1 MSSQPTTPRERYERR
16 IFFLLRLGDFA
27 SRAPRPAGPD
37 RNPPRLYGVPV
48 PPLNPD
54 VVSIFGDQTLR
65 AILPRSVP
73 LSEDGWDWNYPRR
86 VRTYGGIQPA
96 LRQSPTVAR
105 SNFPLS
111 PPPVERDEDLWDWL
125 FSMGRFRGG
134 WNDFALDPPRHRFYY
149 TPAPAGRMPIV
160 FPSDWSIAEVAH
172 QYFVTQVLASW
183 YQYQIV
189 GSLDMP
195 ILVAWNARAQ
205 SWKFQAGDFVRDLS
219 DELCE
224 EYGDVFK
231 AFALAEGSL
240 SPVHASAAIEQFLLF
255 EQFLLWLPRVGAQV
269 AVSQRFFDLVDE
281 LLELEDLTFIPDDRE
296 FELDRR
302 RRELFHRERSYIVPD
317 LVSPRSSV
325 TILPLGWHDPRQP
338 QKDGDTEYCAWF
350 TFSDMQY
357 WYDYVA
363 EAGFNGLHARFTPAV
378 SAFDGEPL
386 DAEGESAHFLIGS
399 DLQDFLLD
407 RFLPASEFHGA
418 LVVPDNSRVPSR
430 APTPFLRRPRC
441 PRRLLRRIGR
451 NRTLFL
457 FPRIAPRL
465 PPSAYRLGNARTQ
478 LWSPTRRT
486 ARPLPIL
493 VALRRLRAVVLR
505 AHRRGK
511 AGGSCR
517 LLVVG
522 PLLPCVD
529 GGPRL
534 LVVGGGRPRLPDP
547 DVHRHLLV
555 VASSRSRHY
564 SPPRR
569 SPTPPPRRAP
579 ISLLPPRLSANLR
592 VPPRMFAREAHRP
605 IGAVVR
611 QLVPGCE
618 RCGPDRF
625 CSDDTDPCAPKSKK
639 PRSSC
644 YSCSKSHGSCPEWKS
659 FHEAF
664 NEHDDE
670 ELSGFSFEF
679 WEHLGGGRYQLL
691 FPDPRVADLRALAR
705 QLLTYRSFL
714 YEVLP
719 LQNTERS
726 LRRMRTTNSSAGPSS
741 APPPV
746 APCEPRPQG
755 HRGSPP
761 PRRRS
766 ASPPRRGDYSSA
778 RPSARRSSPPRR
790 SRGFNWGDYDL
801 DEEPAPPPSQ
811 QASSSRVPPPR
822 SSRPAAGSSSSSST
836 WTPQPPAADVSMG
849 EDPSPLS
856 AFFAEVE
863 EFTPENA
870 TRDAARISSFLADQP
885 IELRA
890 QFLSHIASVMN
901 IVEDELGVEMPVM
914 DRKGKGKARE

>member
-1 MSSQPTTPRERYERR
+1 MSSHSSTPRERYERR

-37 RNPPRLYGVPV
+37 PHPTRLHGAPV
-48 PPLNPD
+48 PSLNPD
-54 VVSIFGDQTLR
+54 VVSIFGDQTLC
-65 AILPRSVP
+65 ALGPRIVP
-73 LSEDGWDWNYPRR
+73 LSEDGWDYNYPRR
-86 VRTYGGIQPA
+86 VRTYGGPHPA
-96 LRQSPTVAR
+96 LRQSATVAR
-105 SNFPLS
+105 SNFPMA
-111 PPPVERDEDLWDWL
+111 PPPVERDKELWDWL

-149 TPAPAGRMPIV
+149 TPAPVGRMPIV
-160 FPSDWSIAEVAH
+160 FPADWSIAEVAH
-172 QYFVTQVLASW
+172 QYFVTQVLSSW

-189 GSLDMP
+189 GSSDMP

-205 SWKFQAGDFVRDLS
+205 SWKFQAGNFNRNLS

-231 AFALAEGSL
+231 ALALAEGSL
-240 SPVHASAAIEQFLLF
+240 SPVHATAAIEQFLLF

-281 LLELEDLTFIPDDRE
+281 LLELEDPASIPDDRE

-317 LVSPRSSV
+317 LASPRSSV
-325 TILPLGWHDPRQP
+325 TVLPLGWHDPRQP
-338 QKDGDTEYCAWF
+338 QSDGDTEYCAWF
-350 TFSDMQY
+350 TFTNMQY

-378 SAFDGEPL
+378 SALDGEPL
-386 DAEGESAHFLIGS
+386 DAEGESAHFLVGS

-407 RFLPASEFHGA
+407 QFLPASEFHGA
-418 LVVPDNSRVPSR
+418 PVVPVNSRVPSR
-430 APTPFLRRPRC
+430 APTPVPSTPTMSSPSPSPRWVEQDFVPVPPASPPRSTVHIPSRKRPRATVETEEEDSPPPR
-441 PRRLLRRIGR
+441 PRR
-451 NRTLFL
+451 
-457 FPRIAPRL
+457 AP
-465 PPSAYRLGNARTQ
+465 
-478 LWSPTRRT
+478 
-486 ARPLPIL
+486 
-493 VALRRLRAVVLR
+493 
-505 AHRRGK
+505 
-511 AGGSCR
+511 
-517 LLVVG
+517 
-522 PLLPCVD
+522 
-529 GGPRL
+529 
-534 LVVGGGRPRLPDP
+534 
-547 DVHRHLLV
+547 
-555 VASSRSRHY
+555 

-569 SPTPPPRRAP
+569 RSSRPPPGKSR
-579 ISLLPPRLSANLR
+579 
-592 VPPRMFAREAHRP
+592 RMFARKAHRP

-618 RCGPDRF
+618 RCGSDRF

-644 YSCSKSHGSCPEWKS
+644 YTCAKGHGSCPEWKL

-664 NEHDDE
+664 NERDDE
-670 ELSGFSFEF
+670 ELAGFSFEF

-691 FPDPRVADLRALAR
+691 FPDPRVADLRALEHRTVFAPYAR
-705 QLLTYRSFL
+705 LEFLGGTLVRASTRSA
-714 YEVLP
+714 
-719 LQNTERS
+719 
-726 LRRMRTTNSSAGPSS
+726 LRAPPAGPPRVSS
-741 APPPV
+741 PSSSFRFAP
-746 APCEPRPQG
+746 AQG
-755 HRGSPP
+755 ELFF
-761 PRRRS
+761 
-766 ASPPRRGDYSSA
+766 YSSF
-778 RPSARRSSPPRR
+778 
-790 SRGFNWGDYDL
+790 GFNWGDYDL
-801 DEEPAPPPSQ
+801 DTEPAPPPSQ
-811 QASSSRVPPPR
+811 QASSSRASPPR
-822 SSRPAAGSSSSSST
+822 SSRPAAEGSSLSST
-836 WTPQPPAADVSMG
+836 RAPQPPAADVPME

-901 IVEDELGVEMPVM
+901 IVEDELGVEMPAM